1 MWRGEQDL
9 LDDDIWTCSHTM
21 KGHLECVTHLAF
33 TGHHDDL
40 MLASLARDGII
51 RLWVPDKDPF
61 GPDEIW
67 T

>member
-1 MWRGEQDL
+1 
-9 LDDDIWTCSHTM
+9 M